1 MNVLNALNALPL
13 LLAQQPEFGPPVDD
27 GTGAAA
33 GAAAAMGGLCVMFIY
48 FVLIVGVIAGMW
60 MTFAKAG
67 RPGWAA
73 IIPFYNVFVLTEIAR
88 KEILWFILTLLPCI
102 NIVAIILISIDVAK
116 NFGKG
121 AGFGIGLA
129 LLPFIFY
136 PILGFSGARY
146 QGVAG
151 LKTT

>member
-1 MNVLNALNALPL
+1 MNALNALNALPL
-13 LLAQQPEFGPPVDD
+13 LFAQQPEFAPPGDD
-27 GTGAAA
+27 AA
-33 GAAAAMGGLCVMFIY
+33 GAAAALGGGLCVMVFY
-48 FVLIVGVIAGMW
+48 FLFFVLIIAGMW

-73 IIPFYNVFVLTEIAR
+73 IIPIYNIFVLTEIAR
-88 KEILWFILTLLPCI
+88 KEILWFILTLVPCI

-121 AGFGIGLA
+121 AGFGLGLA
-129 LLPFIFY
+129 FLPFIFY

-151 LKTT
+151 LKTA